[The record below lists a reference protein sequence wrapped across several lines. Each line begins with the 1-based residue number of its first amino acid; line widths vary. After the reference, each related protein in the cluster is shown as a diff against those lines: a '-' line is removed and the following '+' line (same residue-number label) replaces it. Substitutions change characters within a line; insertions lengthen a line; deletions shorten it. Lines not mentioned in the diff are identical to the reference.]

1 MSGTVE
7 KEGGYMNR
15 PPLLTGSAKYDAW
28 KPKMMAFLRSI
39 DSKVWKVVLTGWE
52 QPMYASKEGTSTG
65 IVKPEVEWT
74 TEEEAIANQNHKAIY
89 ALFNGVDTSVFKM
102 IKNCVSAKEA
112 WEVLQK
118 CYEGTTKVK
127 QSKIQHLTSRFEALK
142 MKDDENIQDFH
153 LKLLDIGNS
162 FEALGEKMSDE
173 KLARKLL
180 RSLPKRF
187 DMKVTAIEEAHDISS
202 MKMDEL
208 VGSLQTFESV
218 LDERGDKRNKS
229 IAFVSN
235 TEEEDDQSEDGEE
248 DSIADAIAMLGRQ
261 FNKVLKRV
269 DRRNRQNG
277 QGIRFDINK
286 QQNSLKK
293 SKPEDK
299 STQGKGVQCHECE
312 GYGHIRSEC
321 GTYQKR
327 QKKGLTVS
335 WSDEDTDEEGESA
348 RHVTALTGTCVDVE
362 DWDSD
367 EDEDVSYEEL
377 ASTYKDLL
385 TRYEEMCRIL
395 EKQKKTINKLQT
407 EVNTQVQKV
416 AQAEE
421 KVIQVNAQMDDLR
434 KRVSQLNSGGDL
446 LEEILE
452 NVPSGKLRSVGYN
465 YSSLNQYQQDPETK
479 FSSGGNM
486 IDPCTGKVM
495 LEHQPRHSKAFPV
508 PKFALDPKPSA
519 SQGPR
524 PRAYQRS
531 NSQRRYRRWVCHH
544 CGKRGHIRPFCYKL
558 HGYPNQKP
566 NQNVTHEKTIVK
578 KEWRPIEE
586 SAALPKE
593 EDVGLIAHTSL
604 RASSR
609 EDWYFDSG
617 CSRHMTGEEKYLM
630 NVRSYKAS
638 FVTFGDGAKGEIIG
652 IGDLIN
658 HGQPNLENVLLVKG
672 LTANLISISQ
682 LCDQGMKVNFTK
694 SECLVNNEEGQLVLR
709 GTRSKY
715 NCYLWKPQEEA
726 LTSTCLVTT
735 EDEVQLWHQKMGHL
749 NLKGMKKVISLEAIR
764 GIPKLRIV
772 EGKVCGECQIG
783 KQVRMSH
790 PMLEHQTTSKV
801 LELLHM
807 DLMGPMQV
815 ESLGGKRYVL
825 VVVDDFSRYTWVN
838 FIREKSDSFDVFKEL
853 CIQIQREK
861 GSNVVRIR
869 SDHGREFENS
879 KFDDF
884 CAAEGIKHEY
894 SSPITPQQNGIV
906 ERKNRTIQE
915 SARVMLHAKNVPY
928 HFWAEAMNTAC
939 YVHNRVTLRK
949 GTTSTL
955 YELWKDRKPTVKHF
969 HIFGSECFILAD
981 REPRRKLDPKSEKGF
996 FLGYSTNSRAYRVYN
1011 TKTQVV
1017 MESVNVV
1024 VKDSS
1029 DKENEG
1035 VDQGTPV
1042 SVNAEPDDG
1051 ASTPASMN
1059 EADERTIEEDSDES
1073 ARPQATS
1080 KGPSVRVQK
1089 NHPLDLVIG
1098 NPEQGITTRRTN
1110 DVVANSCFVSLFE
1123 PKNVKEALTDEAWI
1137 EAMQEELN
1145 QFERSE
1151 VWDLVPRPE
1160 DVNVIGTKWVYKNK
1174 SDENGTVTRNKARL
1188 VAQGYT
1194 QIEGLDFDE
1203 TFAPVARLESIRLL
1217 LGVAC
1222 ILKFKLYQMDVKS
1235 AFLNGYLQE
1244 EVYVEQPKG
1253 FVDPEHPNYVYK
1265 LKKALYGLKQA
1276 PRTWYERLT
1285 QFLEEQGYRK
1295 GGSDKTLFVKQEKGK
1310 FIIAQIYVD
1319 DIVFGGMSNAMV
1331 QHFVQQMQSE
1341 FEMSLVGELTYFLGL
1356 QIKQMDDTIFI
1367 SQSKYA
1373 RNIIK
1378 KFGMDNATHKRTP
1391 APTHLKL
1398 TKDEKGISVDQSLYR
1413 SMIGSLLYLTASRPY
1428 ITYAVGVCARYQADP
1443 KVSHL
1448 TQVKRILKYVN
1459 GTSDYGIMHSHCEN
1473 STLYGYCDAD
1483 WAGSA
1488 DDRKSTSG
1496 GCFFLGTN
1504 LISWFSKKQNCV
1516 ALSTAEAEYVAAG
1529 SSCSQLVWMK
1539 QMLKEYDVEQD
1550 ALTLYCDNMSA
1561 INISKNP
1568 VQHSKTKHIDIRHHY
1583 IRDLVE
1589 SKIVVLEHIGT
1600 KEQIAEIFTKALDA
1614 VQFEKLRGKLGI
1626 CLHEEA

>member
-15 PPLLTGSAKYDAW
+15 PPLLTGSANYDAW

-348 RHVTALTGTCVDVE
+348 RHVTALTGTCVEVE

-395 EKQKKTINKLQT
+395 EKQKKTINKLIT

-465 YSSLNQYQQDPETK
+465 YSSLNQYQQNPETK

-524 PRAYQRS
+524 PRTYQRS

-586 SAALPKE
+586 SAALPKVE
-593 EDVGLIAHTSL
+593 GVGLIAHISL

-709 GTRSKY
+709 GTRSKD
-715 NCYLWKPQEEA
+715 NCYLWMPQEGA

-838 FIREKSDSFDVFKEL
+838 FIREKSDAFDVFKEL

-1042 SVNAEPDDG
+1042 SVNAEPDDE
-1051 ASTPASMN
+1051 ASTPASLN
-1059 EADERTIEEDSDES
+1059 EADERTIEEDNDES

-1160 DVNVIGTKWVYKNK
+1160 DVNIIGTKWVYKNK

-1276 PRTWYERLT
+1276 PRAWYERLT

-1413 SMIGSLLYLTASRPY
+1413 SMIGSLLYLTASRPD

-1459 GTSDYGIMHSHCEN
+1459 GTSDYGIMYSHCEN

-1516 ALSTAEAEYVAAG
+1516 ALSTAEAEYIAAG

-1589 SKIVVLEHIGT
+1589 NKIVVLEHVGT
-1600 KEQIAEIFTKALDA
+1600 KEQIADIFTKALDA
-1614 VQFEKLRGKLGI
+1614 VQFENLRGKLGI
-1626 CLHEEA
+1626 CLYEEL

>member
-15 PPLLTGSAKYDAW
+15 PPLLTGSANYDAW

-261 FNKVLKRV
+261 FNKVLKKV

-348 RHVTALTGTCVDVE
+348 RHVIALTGTCVEVE

-446 LEEILE
+446 LDEILE
-452 NVPSGKLRSVGYN
+452 NVLSGKLRSVGYN

-544 CGKRGHIRPFCYKL
+544 CGKKGHIRPFCYKL

-586 SAALPKE
+586 SVALPKE

-694 SECLVNNEEGQLVLR
+694 SECLVNNEEGQLMLR
-709 GTRSKY
+709 GTRSKD
-715 NCYLWKPQEEA
+715 NCYLWMPQEEA

-838 FIREKSDSFDVFKEL
+838 FIREKSDAFDVFKEL
-853 CIQIQREK
+853 CLQIQREK

-1151 VWDLVPRPE
+1151 VWYLVPRPE

-1276 PRTWYERLT
+1276 PRAWYERLT

-1413 SMIGSLLYLTASRPY
+1413 SMIGSLLYLTASRPD

-1459 GTSDYGIMHSHCEN
+1459 GTSDYGIMYSHCEN
-1473 STLYGYCDAD
+1473 STLYGSCDAD

-1568 VQHSKTKHIDIRHHY
+1568 IQHSKTKHIDIRHHY

-1589 SKIVVLEHIGT
+1589 SKIVVLEHVGT
-1600 KEQIAEIFTKALDA
+1600 KEQIADIFTKALDA